1 MLDGTYKYVETEF
14 RCQSCGHLFIE
25 EEREFCDAPPIS
37 KALALMKVRALK
49 EAEQQEEYLNE
60 ADTKLAELVK
70 TIVATQATVKSE
82 AEVAESE
89 PVKQKMSIAEQAI
102 RKEWIRKRASG
113 RDVLPCEEYV
123 RRRLNGEL
131 FE

>member
-49 EAEQQEEYLNE
+49 EAEKQGEYLNG

-70 TIVATQATVKSE
+70 TIETVQTTTKNE
-82 AEVAESE
+82 ADVAESE
-89 PVKQKMSIAEQAI
+89 PVKQKMSIAEQSI
-102 RKEWIRKRASG
+102 RKEWINKKTAGRK
-113 RDVLPCEEYV
+113 VPPCEEYV
-123 RRRLNGEL
+123 RRRLAGEL